1 MGQFSWLKNLIFLVF
16 VLSEVVDDRKK
27 KGCCLFVFV
36 YDDVFV
42 FVFFFRKRFS
52 LRKFS
57 VPSLVSNGVTPRAY
71 MSSLS
76 AAEDIH
82 KKDSSKAYG
91 SDQIQVFF
99 FYNISFVDS
108 VE

>member
-1 MGQFSWLKNLIFLVF
+1 VIFLVF
-16 VLSEVVDDRKK
+16 VLSEVVGGTVFFTELMIERRR
-27 KGCCLFVFV
+27 GCLFVFV
-36 YDDVFV
+36 DDVFFV
-42 FVFFFRKRFS
+42 VFFFRKRFS

-82 KKDSSKAYG
+82 KNDSSKAYG

-99 FYNISFVDS
+99 LYNISFVDS

>member
-1 MGQFSWLKNLIFLVF
+1 MIERKRG
-16 VLSEVVDDRKK
+16 VVYL
-27 KGCCLFVFV
+27 CLFMMMFL
-36 YDDVFV
+36 FL
-42 FVFFFRKRFS
+42 FFFFRKRFS

>member
-1 MGQFSWLKNLIFLVF
+1 MWFFFLVF
-16 VLSEVVDDRKK
+16 VLSEVVGDTVFFSELMIERKRC
-27 KGCCLFVFV
+27 GLFVFV
-36 YDDVFV
+36 DDVFD
-42 FVFFFRKRFS
+42 VFFFRKRFS

-82 KKDSSKAYG
+82 KNDSSKAYG

-99 FYNISFVDS
+99 LTILVLLI
-108 VE
+108 V

>member
-1 MGQFSWLKNLIFLVF
+1 M
-16 VLSEVVDDRKK
+16 
-27 KGCCLFVFV
+27 
-36 YDDVFV
+36 
-42 FVFFFRKRFS
+42 
-52 LRKFS
+52 
-57 VPSLVSNGVTPRAY
+57 SNGVTPRAY

-82 KKDSSKAYG
+82 KNDSSKAYG

-99 FYNISFVDS
+99 LYNISFVDS